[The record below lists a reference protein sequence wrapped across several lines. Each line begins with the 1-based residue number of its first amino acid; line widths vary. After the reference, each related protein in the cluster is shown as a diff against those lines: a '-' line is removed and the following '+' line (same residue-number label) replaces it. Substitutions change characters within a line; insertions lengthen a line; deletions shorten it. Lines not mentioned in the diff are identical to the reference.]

1 MIANSELHTLI
12 ELQELDL
19 KTVELQEKRE
29 GAPREIEVLNQALEA
44 SRRTFQE
51 STGNMEEHNR
61 RSRQLE
67 GEVELLR
74 ERFSKYKTQLMEV
87 KTNKE
92 YQAMIHEIESTEQE
106 IRLKEDQVLEGM
118 MAVDE
123 WEKKLL
129 QMRRELEVEERGT
142 AAKRQELERLALQSQ
157 EEISGLQQKRTQL
170 LQEVPQRLIE
180 QYQKIA
186 SARSGMALAEARNQS
201 CQACHVK
208 LRPQLFNDVKT
219 NQFIIACESCNRILY
234 YPGTGH

>member
-1 MIANSELHTLI
+1 MVTNSELHTLI

-19 KTVELQEKRE
+19 KIVELQEKQE
-29 GAPREIEVLNQALEA
+29 EAPRKIEVLDQTLDA
-44 SRRTFQE
+44 SRQTFQE
-51 STGNMEEHNR
+51 SARNIEENNR

-74 ERFSKYKTQLMEV
+74 ERLSKYKTQLMEV

-92 YQAMIHEIESTEQE
+92 YQAMIHEIEGTEQE

-129 QMRRELEVEERGT
+129 QMRHELEKEERGT
-142 AAKRQELERLALQSQ
+142 AAKRQELERFASQFQ
-157 EEISGLQQKRTQL
+157 EEIAKLQQKRPQL
-170 LQEVPQRLIE
+170 LEEVPGQLIE

-219 NQFIIACESCNRILY
+219 NRFIITCESCNRILY
-234 YPGTGH
+234 YPGP